1 MDADFH
7 FHEWAFL
14 ARTDAQAFERRRL
27 RLLEAFLSES
37 GQRRPGLELLQRE
50 IDRQRASAANPQA
63 AVAAISG
70 MMCNSFCTLI
80 GELRELRCEIAKLDR
95 LSSAVGAS
103 DAGEGSCS
111 AASPGNPDAI
121 GQVHDVV
128 LTGR

>member
-27 RLLEAFLSES
+27 RLLESFLSES
-37 GQRRPGLELLQRE
+37 GQRRPALESLQRE
-50 IDRQRASAANPQA
+50 IERQRAAAASPEE

-70 MMCNSFCTLI
+70 MMCNSFCTLV
-80 GELRELRCEIAKLDR
+80 GELRELRSEIQKLDS
-95 LSSAVGAS
+95 LSSAVGVS
-103 DAGEGSCS
+103 DAGGGKCS
-111 AASPGNPDAI
+111 AASPGNADSVGPL
-121 GQVHDVV
+121 HDVA